1 MKVLVAYM
9 SQTGNT
15 KKVAEAIFG
24 EIKDE
29 KDIRKI
35 DEVDSLEG
43 YDLAF
48 LGFPIHGEKVEK
60 KVAKLL
66 TKHCSAGRNVALFIT
81 HASPEGNFPGL
92 QGWLNECKQM
102 ASGANIVGM
111 FDCQGQLAKAI
122 KFIMSIY
129 PNAKYRRWAK
139 MDSSQAQPDESRLE
153 RARAFARQTMKEFH
167 EKKTNGRNE
176 TGKRVPAA
184 ALA

>member
-24 EIKDE
+24 EINDD
-29 KDIRKI
+29 KDIKKI
-35 DEVDSLEG
+35 DEVASLEG

-60 KVAKLL
+60 KVANLL
-66 TKHCSAGRNVALFIT
+66 TKHCTAGRNIALFVT
-81 HASPEGNFPGL
+81 HGSREGDAPEL
-92 QGWLNECKQM
+92 QRWLTECKQM
-102 ASGANIVGM
+102 ASEANIVGM

-129 PNAKYRRWAK
+129 PNAKYRQWAK
-139 MDSSQAQPDESRLE
+139 MDSSQGQPDESRLK
-153 RARAFARQTMKEFH
+153 RAGAFARQTMKEFH
-167 EKKTNGRNE
+167 EMKGGGRSEN
-176 TGKRVPAA
+176 GKRVAA
-184 ALA
+184 AVSA